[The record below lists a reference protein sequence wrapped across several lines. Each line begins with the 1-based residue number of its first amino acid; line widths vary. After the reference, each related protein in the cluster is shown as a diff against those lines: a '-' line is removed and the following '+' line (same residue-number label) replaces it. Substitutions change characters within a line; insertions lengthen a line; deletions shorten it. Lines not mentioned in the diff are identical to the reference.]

1 MIRNLL
7 ILVFA
12 FISLTAHAQFRMV
25 GGAEAPGWSVDSPT
39 DYSATVAFGEDR
51 TGNGYLANQIVAN
64 SFRAFTG
71 TGQLYDVIFVGTT
84 GFYEAELTLRERD
97 GDWGSPEGLIMVYD
111 PGSRSKIPACPVA
124 PDGST
129 NQIIAAIISYNS
141 VIDGNG
147 IFSQTNS
154 GETVPSGMTVGLGD
168 ALTLRDDRAIAS
180 SDYMFN
186 LERAGVFPSGEHFFM
201 RMHADYDESQI
212 FELSAFSRLLEYR
225 LSGIRQFSIWDL
237 AENTYISRWDPA
249 TGVNTASGITLGG
262 EGSIDI
268 YGDSTL
274 ILAGSGLYMSDNMIT
289 TGGDTVLTTAPSPSL
304 IGGKRVHKKAISD
317 ILDGNGFFSPAN
329 VGATIP
335 SGMYGV
341 VTDNFR
347 LHAPGVNDPDGEFRF
362 TLSKDGVFP
371 ASDNNFLHFHADYDQ
386 SQLPGLGSA
395 GDLIRYT
402 DGAATR
408 FRWFTIS
415 NNMWFANY
423 DPTGTTVNGSLEFK
437 QDGNIDLFAHG
448 VISIGGSE
456 SDGISLTL
464 PLPEISGSVDS
475 VLAKTP
481 AGVVGMIAISDI
493 VSLATPQYAQTYMT
507 GGTNT
512 DVDAGTPERLNATTT
527 GTVTSI
533 IATSDFTNEAD
544 GDIQYTGP
552 DNAVIK
558 ITANVSILTDDPPN
572 FSFFI
577 AINGTVVPE
586 SRTSAAAYLVSHN
599 GTASITFFDADAD
612 QNDTYAIFMD
622 TNGTNA
628 VITVVD
634 ARLTAEVIK

>member
-51 TGNGYLANQIVAN
+51 TGNGYLANQIVVD

-84 GFYEAELTLRERD
+84 GLYEAEVTLRERD

-141 VIDGNG
+141 VID
-147 IFSQTNS
+147 
-154 GETVPSGMTVGLGD
+154 D
-168 ALTLRDDRAIAS
+168 
-180 SDYMFN
+180 
-186 LERAGVFPSGEHFFM
+186 
-201 RMHADYDESQI
+201 
-212 FELSAFSRLLEYR
+212 
-225 LSGIRQFSIWDL
+225 
-237 AENTYISRWDPA
+237 
-249 TGVNTASGITLGG
+249 
-262 EGSIDI
+262 
-268 YGDSTL
+268 
-274 ILAGSGLYMSDNMIT
+274 
-289 TGGDTVLTTAPSPSL
+289 
-304 IGGKRVHKKAISD
+304 
-317 ILDGNGFFSPAN
+317 NGFFSPAN

-347 LHAPGVNDPDGEFRF
+347 LHAPGVNDPVGQFRF

-599 GTASITFFDADAD
+599 GSASITFFDADAD